1 MENNANIMYHNI
13 ILFVV
18 LRVVFTY
25 FCYFVLFI
33 HFTVLIGSST
43 TTCQIVARYA
53 NKCNFTVFG
62 AVSNCKDVDEYL
74 EKTAFQKG
82 RFKVIQD
89 YNKVCLLPVYLYFI
103 SHN

>member
-1 MENNANIMYHNI
+1 
-13 ILFVV
+13 
-18 LRVVFTY
+18 
-25 FCYFVLFI
+25 
-33 HFTVLIGSST
+33 
-43 TTCQIVARYA
+43 
-53 NKCNFTVFG
+53 VFG